1 MKILIL
7 GGSGSV
13 GKHLVQQA
21 LELGHEVTVLIRS
34 PGKLNIQHK
43 NLRVLAG
50 NALEADAVAAAVA
63 GQEAVVYAIGADLLG
78 RELTLF
84 SESTRILIF
93 AMEKPGVR
101 RLVAIT
107 GIGAGDSKGHGG
119 WFYEWFIY
127 PVFTKKIYADKDRQ
141 EELIHKSD
149 LDWVIV
155 RPAAFTNGP
164 LGGKL
169 RALTELEGVTISS
182 ISRADTAAFVLDQLE
197 SDRWLKKSPLVG
209 Y

>member
-1 MKILIL
+1 M
-7 GGSGSV
+7 
-13 GKHLVQQA
+13 GKHLVEQA
-21 LELGHEVTVLIRS
+21 LELGHEVTVLVRS

-50 NALEADAVAAAVA
+50 NALEPDAVAAAVA
-63 GQEAVVYAIGADLLG
+63 GQEAVVYAIGSDLLG

-93 AMEKPGVR
+93 AMEKHGVR

>member
-13 GKHLVQQA
+13 GKHLVEQA
-21 LELGHEVTVLIRS
+21 LELGHEVVVLVRS

-50 NALEADAVAAAVA
+50 NALDPDAVAAALA
-63 GQEAVVYAIGADLLG
+63 GQEAVVYAIGSDG
-78 RELTLF
+78 VGKEVTLF

-93 AMEKPGVR
+93 AMEEHGVG

-119 WFYEWFIY
+119 WIYEWLIY
-127 PVFTKKIYADKDRQ
+127 PLFTKKIYADKDRQ
-141 EELIHKSD
+141 EELIRKSD

-169 RALTELEGVTISS
+169 RALTELEGMTISS

>member
-21 LELGHEVTVLIRS
+21 LELGHEVTLLVRNS
-34 PGKLNIQHK
+34 ENVKIQDLR
-43 NLRVLAG
+43 LRVIAG
-50 NALEADAVAAAVA
+50 NALEPEAVAAAVA
-63 GQEAVVYAIGADLLG
+63 GQEAVVYAIGSDVYG

-84 SESTRILIF
+84 SESMRILIL
-93 AMEKPGVR
+93 AMEKQGVR

-119 WFYEWFIY
+119 WIYEWFIY
-127 PVFTKKIYADKDRQ
+127 PLLTKKIYADKDRQ
-141 EELIHKSD
+141 EALIRKSN

-164 LGGKL
+164 LGGRL

-182 ISRADTAAFVLDQLE
+182 VSRADTAAFVLDQLE

>member
-1 MKILIL
+1 MD
-7 GGSGSV
+7 
-13 GKHLVQQA
+13 QA
-21 LELGHEVTVLIRS
+21 LELGHEVTVLVRS
-34 PGKLNIQHK
+34 PGKLNIQNK
-43 NLRVLAG
+43 NLRVLSG
-50 NALEADAVAAAVA
+50 NALEPDAVSAAVA
-63 GQEAVVYAIGADLLG
+63 GQEAVVYAIGSDGVG
-78 RELTLF
+78 REVTLF
-84 SESTRILIF
+84 SNSTCILIL
-93 AMEKPGVR
+93 AMKKQGVR

-119 WFYEWFIY
+119 WLYEWFIY
-127 PVFTKKIYADKDRQ
+127 PLFTKKIYADKDRQ
-141 EELIHKSD
+141 EELIRKSN

-164 LGGKL
+164 LGGRL
-169 RALTELEGVTISS
+169 RALTELESVTISS